1 MINEN
6 LAENYKL
13 QGVYIELTSK
23 CNLRCLHCYNESGS
37 LRGMLGIAEFNNI
50 LDSLQEGED
59 TAVTLSGGEPLL
71 HPSIW
76 TFIEEL
82 DKKNFGKKLMIT
94 NATLITPQIA
104 KQLKNH
110 QISIQISL
118 NGSCAE
124 THDKLCGKGNFER
137 TIRGINNLLQEE
149 IQERILIRCMV
160 SAFNLNDIEKMI
172 DMLVQKGIRQIDL
185 ATLTLLGR
193 GKENKAEMYL
203 SPQQKKKFLKDINSN
218 EHLKSLIESGLK
230 ISFPDEFTGVC
241 PLILNEIDGGKIPLT
256 PRIDSYG
263 HVYLCQLF
271 SGENYSIGNV
281 YDNILTK
288 ICESDRL
295 SHLVWFMRYGMKYM
309 HECEKCVWQ
318 SACGKGCLALALSN
332 GSIQETDGEC
342 ELRREQLTEDFLQCQ

>member
-37 LRGMLGIAEFNNI
+37 LRGMLGIAEFINI

-76 TFIEEL
+76 TFIDEL

-137 TIRGINNLLQEE
+137 TVRGITNLLQEGM
-149 IQERILIRCMV
+149 QERILIRCMV

-172 DMLVQKGIRQIDL
+172 DILV
-185 ATLTLLGR
+185 
-193 GKENKAEMYL
+193 
-203 SPQQKKKFLKDINSN
+203 
-218 EHLKSLIESGLK
+218 
-230 ISFPDEFTGVC
+230 
-241 PLILNEIDGGKIPLT
+241 
-256 PRIDSYG
+256 
-263 HVYLCQLF
+263 
-271 SGENYSIGNV
+271 
-281 YDNILTK
+281 
-288 ICESDRL
+288 
-295 SHLVWFMRYGMKYM
+295 
-309 HECEKCVWQ
+309 
-318 SACGKGCLALALSN
+318 
-332 GSIQETDGEC
+332 
-342 ELRREQLTEDFLQCQ
+342 